1 MTYPGGD
8 VSFKNTYAA
17 EGTSARI
24 VAVKRLEGATLAD
37 GQFTFQ
43 LSDAETGTVL
53 QSATN
58 AADGS
63 VTFALGYG
71 AADAGKTFTYK
82 VSERND
88 GQAGVTYDGSSY
100 TVKVEVTD
108 DGEGH
113 LSAKASTDDYLVF
126 STGMTPVALA
136 RTRAARRTSR
146 RPPAKQLPQ
155 TSDPLAGPGLEA
167 SIAVA
172 GIAAIVVAVLVRRR
186 G

>member
-1 MTYPGGD
+1 M
-8 VSFKNTYAA
+8 
-17 EGTSARI
+17 
-24 VAVKRLEGATLAD
+24 
-37 GQFTFQ
+37 
-43 LSDAETGTVL
+43 L

-126 STGMTPVALA
+126 TNRYDAGGSGESPGGSPDVET
-136 RTRAARRTSR
+136 
-146 RPPAKQLPQ
+146 PPAKQLPQ
-155 TSDPLAGPGLEA
+155 TSDPLAGPGFEA

-172 GIAAIVVAVLVRRR
+172 GIAAIVVAALVRRH